1 MSSQT
6 DLDQGGTNRQY
17 QRIWLGPSVG
27 WINYPVVSP
36 LLISAAGTYLI
47 SPGTNLIRVN
57 VAAGVVNIDLPS
69 SKSST
74 ASPQA
79 IPGLSVYNP
88 TIITDLSGDAGTA
101 TTINV
106 FPLAPELIANLTE
119 IQLAAAYA
127 TLLLEPLIDIGGWNL
142 GQ

>member
-1 MSSQT
+1 MTSQT
-6 DLDQGGTNRQY
+6 DLDQGGTHRQY

-36 LLISAAGTYLI
+36 LLINAAGTYLI

-69 SKSST
+69 SKSSA

-88 TIITDLSGDAGTA
+88 TIITDLSGDAGA
-101 TTINV
+101 ETTVNV
-106 FPLAPELIANLTE
+106 FPLAPELIANLSE
-119 IQLAAAYA
+119 IQLASAYG